1 MVKVIDLDQ
10 LFNKYIEDFVYSN
23 IGKLKPEDIEN
34 KIPEFYVKFGDEKLK
49 ELDGAT
55 PNEYYKQFSAT
66 ELIEC
71 LKAHLEQ
78 GVSVSDFLCEGIV
91 DCKEGIDALADAL
104 KQTEDEEFI
113 LYAMNML
120 GVEGGK
126 QCADRYLEFIDWD
139 YSQSVRELATEMLA
153 EFASLVKEK
162 VIAKYYESPEDKK
175 VYYTEILSNTCGDDR
190 VFEILTTEL
199 IAHQDNIPLYAGYV
213 SKFGDD
219 RAIPLLTE
227 IIEREDITYADFEEL
242 RFAIEALGGSYDKKR
257 NFTADKTYKKIK
269 GEKIKN
275 LKV

>member
-55 PNEYYKQFSAT
+55 PNEYYKQFSGE

-91 DCKEGIDALADAL
+91 GSKEGVNVLAEAIN
-104 KQTEDEEFI
+104 QTEDEEFI

-153 EFASLVKEK
+153 EFASVVKEK
-162 VIAKYYESPEDKK
+162 VIAKYYESSEDKK
-175 VYYTEILSNTCGDDR
+175 VYYTEILSNTSGDDR
-190 VFEILTTEL
+190 VFEILTAEL
-199 IAHQDNIPLYAGYV
+199 IAHQDNIPLYAGYI

-227 IIEREDITYADFEEL
+227 IIEKEDITYADFEEL
-242 RFAIEALGGSYDKKR
+242 RFAIESLGGSYDKKR